1 MSLNPPKHTEIK
13 WLKKRPSKNR
23 ELHLDYNLIICEGTK
38 TEPKYFKVLK
48 DRVEQKEANRVQ
60 FEIVGTGLNTRGL
73 FEYAQ
78 KMVCESPNGY
88 SHVWLVYDK
97 DDFPADNFNA
107 TEELCRNN
115 SSEDDVTYHAIWS
128 NQCIELWFLLHFMY
142 LQSDLHRDEYYP
154 KLTESLGD
162 FGAYAK
168 NREDIFDI
176 LFPNLDFAI
185 ANARK
190 LDKVN
195 QGKTP
200 TQSAPGTKVFEIME
214 KFRDYL
220 DDTDG

>member
-1 MSLNPPKHTEIK
+1 MNCILA
-13 WLKKRPSKNR
+13 
-23 ELHLDYNLIICEGTK
+23 
-38 TEPKYFKVLK
+38 LK

>member
-1 MSLNPPKHTEIK
+1 MSLKPPKHSEIK
-13 WLKKRPSKNR
+13 WLKKRTSKNR

-168 NREDIFDI
+168 KREDIFDI
-176 LFPNLDFAI
+176 LIPNLDFAI